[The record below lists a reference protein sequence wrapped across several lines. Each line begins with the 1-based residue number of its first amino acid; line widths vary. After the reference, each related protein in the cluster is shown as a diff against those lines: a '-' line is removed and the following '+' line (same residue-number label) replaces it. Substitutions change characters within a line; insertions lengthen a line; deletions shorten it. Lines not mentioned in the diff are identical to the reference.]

1 MIVDH
6 LSYTLSML
14 QVYGC
19 CIFLVFVLPM
29 LMWRR
34 YLRDKSLTER
44 FLFCLITQ
52 TFFYVNVVLLLGFL
66 NICNRWTLMG
76 ATVLEYLLVRW
87 TYSDR
92 SFFKRLRK
100 GGETVWLVLRRR
112 QTWHSLL
119 RQIRTGVRMRL
130 REIPGWPI
138 WGKLRKHWF
147 EIALLAAFLVW
158 NALFL
163 THNVRLYHSYQFCF
177 LGGCSRGQGLSPDDP
192 PSVVY
197 YGCPCFSLSIL
208 YLTAPVR
215 EPYQLTVF

>member
-76 ATVLEYLLVRW
+76 ATFSNACARAARLCGWCCGGSRLGIPFCG
-87 TYSDR
+87 R
-92 SFFKRLRK
+92 SEPAS
-100 GGETVWLVLRRR
+100 G
-112 QTWHSLL
+112 
-119 RQIRTGVRMRL
+119 
-130 REIPGWPI
+130 
-138 WGKLRKHWF
+138 
-147 EIALLAAFLVW
+147 
-158 NALFL
+158 
-163 THNVRLYHSYQFCF
+163 
-177 LGGCSRGQGLSPDDP
+177 RG
-192 PSVVY
+192 
-197 YGCPCFSLSIL
+197 
-208 YLTAPVR
+208 
-215 EPYQLTVF
+215 